1 VTGEELSSTASS
13 VTRVMLSHEVNEN
26 RKQYRLA
33 IVGSR
38 NFPDE
43 TMVRTILHG
52 VLKMWHLVVSGG
64 APGVDS
70 WAEQVAQTIG
80 LPVCVHRA
88 DWEKGRTAG
97 FTRNTTIVRD
107 SDVVIAFWDGKSTGT
122 LDTIEKAKALG
133 KPVGVVLPDGRVLS
147 NMKKAAT

>member
-1 VTGEELSSTASS
+1 MKYQDKSFS
-13 VTRVMLSHEVNEN
+13 VGGYSDRGRDEFDRIFGREGDSGSRSPAAV
-26 RKQYRLA
+26 RIA

-43 TMVRTILHG
+43 VMVRTILHG

-64 APGVDS
+64 APGVDT

-88 DWEKGRTAG
+88 
-97 FTRNTTIVRD
+97 
-107 SDVVIAFWDGKSTGT
+107 
-122 LDTIEKAKALG
+122 
-133 KPVGVVLPDGRVLS
+133 
-147 NMKKAAT
+147 

>member
-1 VTGEELSSTASS
+1 VTGEEMSSTASS
-13 VTRVMLSHEVNEN
+13 VAKVTQAVDHPQIRI
-26 RKQYRLA
+26 A

-43 TMVRTILHG
+43 IMVRTILHG

-64 APGVDS
+64 ARGVDT
-70 WAEQVAQTIG
+70 WGAEVANEIG
-80 LPVCVHRA
+80 IPVCTHKPA
-88 DWEKGRTAG
+88 WDTEGKCAG
-97 FTRNTTIVRD
+97 LNRNTTIVRD

-147 NMKKAAT
+147 NMKKVPT